1 MYLNQVLKL
10 NMILDADQFQRIF
23 NHHNPVEMDGKEYID
38 QSLAHKGIT
47 ILYRNSR
54 YKKKVSLI
62 VSPGLA
68 RKGKGPDPHK
78 LVHKLEKRIAEY
90 FGGRYT
96 LEDFL
101 FTELTLAADLHVGS
115 RDAVAAYIRVL
126 QRIGKVKR
134 YSPVRYKDFD
144 EDSSFCLEGNS
155 NFVTFLIYDLSSA
168 LKNRFGDNALSRRGR
183 KQILEDTNGIL
194 RAEVR
199 LTASKAIH
207 AYSNKGST
215 SGQIVDLLGRDEEIF
230 MGVFAQIVPCG
241 DFYKKDT
248 AVEIVRQRV
257 EDLRLQQRMLRLID
271 LIPEKKSV
279 LLALKAL
286 NYREPDKIMAVFAKI
301 GLSPVTIS
309 KRHDVKRLENLYS
322 YFMDS

>member
-10 NMILDADQFQRIF
+10 NMVLDADQFQRIF
-23 NHHNPVEMDGKEYID
+23 SHHTPMEMDGKEYID

-47 ILYRNSR
+47 ILYRNSQ

-62 VSPGLA
+62 VSSELVL
-68 RKGKGPDPHK
+68 KGKESDPHK
-78 LVHKLEKRIAEY
+78 LVCKLEKRIAEY
-90 FGGRYT
+90 FNGKYS
-96 LEDFL
+96 LDDFL
-101 FTELTLAADLHVGS
+101 FTELTLTADLHVGG
-115 RDAVAAYIRVL
+115 RDTVAAYIRVL
-126 QRIGKVKR
+126 QRIGRVKR
-134 YSPVRYKDFD
+134 YSPARYKGFD
-144 EDSSFCLEGNS
+144 KDSSFCMDGNS
-155 NFVTFLIYDLSSA
+155 NFATFLIYDLRSA
-168 LKNRFGDNALSRRGR
+168 LKDRFDDDAISRRGR

-207 AYSNKGST
+207 ACSNKGST

-230 MGVFAQIVPCG
+230 MSVFAQIVPHG

-248 AVEIVRQRV
+248 AVEIVRQKIKN
-257 EDLRLQQRMLRLID
+257 LRLQQRMLRLID

-279 LLALKAL
+279 LLALKTL
-286 NYREPDKIMAVFAKI
+286 NYREPDKIMDAFAKI

-309 KRHDVKRLENLYS
+309 KRHDIKHLENLYS
-322 YFMDS
+322 FF